1 MKNKVIFLII
11 LSLCLPCFTFAENK
25 EAYIRRAMMDI
36 TLDRLERQQRSSHRL
51 VKNLPDEYKKIVEDN
66 EEKPDVLPQAALLSK
81 KEPFVNKGWEFGT
94 EISHITYKEPD
105 VMREKGVM
113 LGTTGA
119 YTYYGLLPSSY
130 MSDDKCIMLRGEA
143 RYSGGLVDYKN
154 SGTIN
159 DIRDY
164 MVEARG
170 LAGYVFGSLT
180 DFSVTPYL
188 GFGYRYLN
196 DDTSGKVSST
206 GALGYERE
214 SNYYYSPIGAEML
227 WDINNSWL
235 IGTTLEYDYFWGGK
249 QISHLSDVNRGFS
262 DLKNDQHSGHGL
274 RGSLKVLK
282 KLDYLDLFFEPF
294 IRYWRVAQSKNT
306 DVTYRGVIVGYG
318 YEPKNNS
325 TEIGMKLGARF

>member
-1 MKNKVIFLII
+1 M
-11 LSLCLPCFTFAENK
+11 CLPCFAFAENR
-25 EAYIRRAMMDI
+25 EAFVKRAMIEI
-36 TLDRLERQQRSSHRL
+36 TLDRLERQQRSGKRL

-66 EEKPDVLPQAALLSK
+66 EEKTDTLPKVIHPFK
-81 KEPFVNKGWEFGT
+81 KEPLVNKGWEFGT
-94 EISHITYKEPD
+94 EISHIAYKEPG
-105 VMREKGVM
+105 VMREEGAM
-113 LGTTGA
+113 FGLTGA

-130 MSDDKCIMLRGEA
+130 MSDNKYIMLKGEA
-143 RYSGGLVDYKN
+143 RYSGGRVDYKN

-159 DIRDY
+159 DINDY

-170 LAGYVFGSLT
+170 LAGHVFGSLT

-196 DDTSGKVSST
+196 DDTKGKVSST

-214 SNYYYSPIGAEML
+214 SNYYYSPLGIEVMANL
-227 WDINNSWL
+227 DSNWL

-249 QISHLSDVNRGFS
+249 QISHISDAISGFN
-262 DLKNDQHSGHGL
+262 DLKNDQHSGYGL

-282 KLDYLDLFFEPF
+282 KFEYLDLYFEPF
-294 IRYWRVAQSKNT
+294 VRYWKIAQSKNT
-306 DVTYRGVIVGYG
+306 DVTYRGVIIGYG

-325 TEIGMKLGARF
+325 TEIGMKLGVRF